1 VLRPWAVERE
11 AKMTIRNL
19 NKMFEPRSAALIG
32 ASGKPGSVG
41 FTAARNM
48 ISGGFQGP
56 IYFVNPARAQILDRP
71 CFPDIESLPEAPDL
85 ALVATPPQAV
95 PGVIDAL
102 GRKGCR
108 AAVVITAG
116 LRGDLSR
123 QMLEAAEPYLLRI
136 LGSNCLGLLLPEVRL
151 NASFAHAPA
160 RLGDLAFL
168 SQSGAII
175 TSVLDWAADRAVGFS
190 QMVSLGDTDDVDFGD
205 MLDYLAGDV
214 SSRAIL
220 LYIESLKN
228 APKFMSAARRAA
240 RSKPVIVIKAG
251 RRAEGARAAAS
262 HTGALA
268 GADAVY
274 EAAFRRAGV
283 LRVYDLDEIFDAAEV
298 LSHIGSLPGERL
310 AVLTNGGGAGVLA
323 ADALGDYQ
331 GRLAVLEESTIAA
344 LDKVLPNTWS
354 RGNPVDIIG
363 DAPPQRY
370 RDAMDAMLQDK
381 NTDAILA
388 INCPTA
394 LASSLDAAKAVLEA
408 VDARRAQGFVPK
420 PVLTNWLGSSAA
432 EPARKLFEATGA
444 AKKGVASF
452 ATPGAAVRGFMQLVR
467 YSRAQEE
474 LTRTPPA
481 LPDGFAYDAAKVSE
495 MLRRVLAEGRSM
507 LTEPEAKDVLA
518 AYGVPVA
525 ATYAAPDPA
534 TVALYAARILSRLRA
549 DAYKSCVVKILSH
562 DISHKSDVGGVRLD
576 ITSPADAEEAAR
588 EMLETV
594 RKVAPHAR
602 VLGFSVQ
609 PMVRKRGAHELIVGV
624 SEDKA
629 FGPVILFGAGGT
641 AVEAI
646 ADTALALAP
655 LDLALA
661 HDLMRGARIHR
672 LLKGYRDHEAADL
685 DAIALTLVK
694 VGYLTANHPEIREL
708 DINPLLANSQGVIA
722 LDARIVVRDEAADPR
737 TPMSIRPYPRQWE
750 AVRELEGVGR
760 MLLRPVRPDDE
771 PRYEAL
777 MLRMTPTDIRLRLF
791 APVKKFSHKL
801 MARMTQ
807 LDYAREIAFAAVAG
821 EPEEFLGVVHLAA
834 DPDYIRAEYAVMVRS
849 DLKGHGLGWILMQ
862 HAIAYAKAEG
872 LRELNGSVLCENTTM
887 LQMCRELGFQ
897 VGADPEDP
905 AVKKVML
912 DLREA

>member
-1 VLRPWAVERE
+1 
-11 AKMTIRNL
+11 MTIRNL
-19 NKMFEPRSAALIG
+19 NNMFEPRSAALVG
-32 ASGKPGSVG
+32 ASSKPGSVG

-48 ISGGFQGP
+48 ISGDFQGP
-56 IYFVNPARAQILDRP
+56 VYFVNPKRSEVLGRP
-71 CFPDIESLPEAPDL
+71 CFPDVESLPETPDL
-85 ALVATPPQAV
+85 AVVATPPGAV

-116 LRGDLSR
+116 LRGELAAS
-123 QMLEAAEPYLLRI
+123 MLQAAEPYLLRI
-136 LGSNCLGLLLPEVRL
+136 LGSNCLGLILPEAGL
-151 NASFAHAPA
+151 NASFAHTHA

-175 TSVLDWAADRAVGFS
+175 TSVLDWAAARAIGFS
-190 QMVSLGDTDDVDFGD
+190 QMVSLGDMDDVDFGD
-205 MLDYLAGDV
+205 TLDYLAGDV
-214 SSRAIL
+214 RSRAIL
-220 LYIESLKN
+220 LYVEAVKN

-274 EAAFRRAGV
+274 EAAFRRAGL

-298 LSHIGSLPGERL
+298 LSHVGSLPGERL

-323 ADALGDYQ
+323 ADALGDRE
-331 GRLAVLEESTIAA
+331 GRLAVLGEDAVAA
-344 LDKVLPNTWS
+344 LDKVLPPTWS
-354 RGNPVDIIG
+354 KGNPVDIIG

-370 RDAMDAMLQDK
+370 RDAMDILLQDK
-381 NTDAILA
+381 NVDAILA

-394 LASSLDAAKAVLEA
+394 LASSLDAAQAVLDA
-408 VDARRAQGFVPK
+408 VEARRAKGLGVK
-420 PVLTNWLGSSAA
+420 PVLANWLGDGAA
-432 EPARKLFEATGA
+432 EPARKLFEAAGA
-444 AKKGVASF
+444 ARKGVANF
-452 ATPGAAVRGFMQLVR
+452 VTPGAAVRGFMHLAR

-481 LPDGFAYDAAKVSE
+481 LPEGFAYDAAKVSE
-495 MLRRVLAEGRSM
+495 LLKRALGEGRTM

-518 AYGVPVA
+518 AYGVPVTT
-525 ATYAAPDPA
+525 TYAAPDPS
-534 TVALYAARILSRLRA
+534 TVALFAARILSQLKA
-549 DAYKSCVVKILSH
+549 DGHKACVVKILSH
-562 DISHKSDVGGVRLD
+562 DITHKSDVGGVRLD
-576 ITSPADAEEAAR
+576 LTTPADAELAAQ

-594 RKVAPHAR
+594 RRAAPHAR
-602 VLGFSVQ
+602 VSGFSVQ
-609 PMVRKRGAHELIVGV
+609 PMARKRGAHELIIGV

-646 ADTALALAP
+646 GDTALALAP

-661 HDLMRGARIHR
+661 HDLMRSTRIHR
-672 LLKGYRDHEAADL
+672 LLQGYRDHEPADL
-685 DAIALTLVK
+685 DALALTLVK
-694 VGYLTANHPEIREL
+694 IGCLTANHPEIREL
-708 DINPLLANSQGVIA
+708 DINPLLADSHGVIA
-722 LDARIVVRDEAADPR
+722 LDARIVVKNEAAEPR
-737 TPMSIRPYPRQWE
+737 TPMAIRPYPRQWE
-750 AVRELEGVGR
+750 KTEELNHVGR
-760 MLLRPVRPDDE
+760 LLIRPVRPDDE
-771 PRYEAL
+771 PLYEAL
-777 MLRMTPTDIRLRLF
+777 MRRMTPMDIRLRLF

-821 EPEEFLGVVHLAA
+821 EPAEFLGAVHLAA

-849 DLKGHGLGWILMQ
+849 DLKGQGLGWMLMQ
-862 HAIAYAKAEG
+862 HAIAYAKSEG
-872 LRELNGSVLCENTTM
+872 LRELHGSVLRENTTM
-887 LQMCRELGFQ
+887 LLMCGELGFESSP
-897 VGADPEDP
+897 DPEDP
-905 AVKKVML
+905 AVLQVRL
-912 DLREA
+912 DLRGT